1 MPSQLMLN
9 TLQTTDIKDKELLL
23 SKRDCHAAIAAFSFC
38 LRAVNFE
45 NGCAVLPFPRLLYE
59 GKFQINLEF
68 EHTNLPVYK
77 AIK

>member
-38 LRAVNFE
+38 LRAVIFR
-45 NGCAVLPFPRLLYE
+45 NGCAVLPFPRLLHE

>member
-23 SKRDCHAAIAAFSFC
+23 SKRDCHAAIAAFC
-38 LRAVNFE
+38 LRAVIFRNVF
-45 NGCAVLPFPRLLYE
+45 AVLPFPGLLHE